1 MKKILKL
8 SLIFSVL
15 VLTFVGCSRDGEGGG
30 GGEGKVEVAN
40 APKPTTTAAGIT
52 VETLSVFRLRANEGE
67 WAVIEYKVTGKRQAG
82 TETTHPYILYGLNG
96 ADGRLAFWY
105 ADLKDPSQEPNGY
118 YTATMRVGGLVGTTL
133 DFSTLRA
140 AIGTLTTSF

>member
-1 MKKILKL
+1 MKKFLKL
-8 SLIFSVL
+8 SLIISVL
-15 VLTFVGCSRDGEGGG
+15 AMIFVGCSRDSEGE
-30 GGEGKVEVAN
+30 EDY
-40 APKPTTTAAGIT
+40 PKPTATAAGIT
-52 VETLSVFRLRANEGE
+52 VETLSVKRIYDGETE

>member
-1 MKKILKL
+1 MKKFLKL

-82 TETTHPYILYGLNG
+82 TEISHSRVHYGVKRKNEN
-96 ADGRLAFWY
+96 RLESLFQV
-105 ADLKDPSQEPNGY
+105 LKDPSKEPNGY
-118 YTATMRVGGLVGTTL
+118 YTETITIGGLSYESL
-133 DFSTLRA
+133 DFSEIRV
-140 AIGTLTTSF
+140 AIGNDSPF

>member
-1 MKKILKL
+1 MKNILKL

-15 VLTFVGCSRDGEGGG
+15 VMIFVGCSRDSEGE
-30 GGEGKVEVAN
+30 EDY
-40 APKPTTTAAGIT
+40 PKPTATAAGIT
-52 VETLSVFRLRANEGE
+52 VETLSVKRIYDGETE

>member
-8 SLIFSVL
+8 SLIFGVL
-15 VLTFVGCSRDGEGGG
+15 AMVFAGCSHDGEGVVVGNG
-30 GGEGKVEVAN
+30 EVAN
-40 APKPTTTAAGIT
+40 APKPKITAVGIT
-52 VETLSVFRLRANEGE
+52 VETLSVKRMYRDGDE
-67 WAVIEYKVTGKRQAG
+67 WAVIGYKVTGKRQAG

-105 ADLKDPSQEPNGY
+105 ADLKDPSKEPNGY
-118 YTATMRVGGLVGTTL
+118 YTATMEIHALVGTYL

-140 AIGTLTTSF
+140 AIGTIATSF